1 MPLRIVVSPGPVLF
15 AALKKAVWNAV
26 FLFRNRAILLNN
38 IFHGVASEKMQKMQ
52 IYNDMKYT
60 IQIFM
65 QIKEQVQQ
73 V

>member
-38 IFHGVASEKMQKMQ
+38 IFHGVASEKMQ